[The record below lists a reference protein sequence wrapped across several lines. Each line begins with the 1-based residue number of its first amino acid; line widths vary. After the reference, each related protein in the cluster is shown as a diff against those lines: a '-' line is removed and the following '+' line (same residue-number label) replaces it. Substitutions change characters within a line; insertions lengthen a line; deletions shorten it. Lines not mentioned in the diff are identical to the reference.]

1 MSDGYAKHSRPEDEV
16 KKSGPVGKLLKFI
29 GTVLLIVVLLVAGLI
44 GFLSVTE
51 YKPAD
56 SEEIAVEGEAS
67 EELAPGDDLTV
78 MSWNIGYGALGDNA
92 DFFMDGGKGVKTAD
106 EERVMSNME
115 GIIEETS
122 SLDPDIIMFQETDR
136 NSTRSNHINEY
147 KMLQDTYQEYC
158 SSFANN
164 FKVAFLPYPVPPMGK
179 VDSGIATFS
188 SYPVSGAERIQLP
201 IPFSWPVRMA
211 NLKRCALISRVPLK
225 GTDKELVL
233 VNLHLEAYDDGEG
246 KKAQTAMLADILQAE
261 KEKGNYVI
269 AGGDFNQTFS
279 SADISSYVVKP
290 DNWQAGMLDETH
302 FAEGWQFM
310 MNEKVPSC
318 RSLIEPYINADKDDF
333 QYYLID
339 GFIVSDNIK
348 VTGVEN
354 QDLGFVVSDHN
365 PVYMKLQLVK

>member
-1 MSDGYAKHSRPEDEV
+1 MSEGYAKHSRPEE
-16 KKSGPVGKLLKFI
+16 KKSGPVRKILKFI
-29 GTVLLIVVLLVAGLI
+29 GAVLLIAVLLFAGLI
-44 GFLSVTE
+44 GFLSATE

-56 SEEIAVEGEAS
+56 SDEIAVEGEAS
-67 EELAPGDDLTV
+67 EELARGDEFSV

-92 DFFMDGGKGVKTAD
+92 DFFMDGGKSVKTAD
-106 EERVMSNME
+106 EERVLSNMDS
-115 GIIEETS
+115 IIKETS
-122 SLDPDIIMFQETDR
+122 SLDPDIMFFQETDKD
-136 NSTRSNHINEY
+136 SSRSNHINEY
-147 KMLQDTYQEYC
+147 TMLQDTYQEYC

-211 NLKRCALISRVPLK
+211 NLKRCVLISRVPLK

-246 KKAQTAMLADILQAE
+246 KKAQTAMLAEIMQAE

-290 DNWQAGMLDETH
+290 DNWQAGLLDESE

-318 RSLIEPYINADKDDF
+318 RSLIEPYADADKDDF

-348 VTGVEN
+348 VTSVEN
-354 QDLGFVVSDHN
+354 QDLGFTASDHN